1 MHKIT
6 KRNLINCLIRHL
18 WPSLLFSH
26 LRNAQ
31 KNCDRENEKVIIAA
45 TQYLLQVTIFTCVS
59 ERFKDFASSF
69 RSCPTTYWF
78 FSKACSSFKSWL
90 GEKAVRI
97 RLGFLKGRRNSGNC
111 GPEREKVVC
120 EYIEICC
127 GKRASRITQIGRVQ
141 SVSHD

>member
-26 LRNAQ
+26 LSNAQ
-31 KNCDRENEKVIIAA
+31 KNLRSGEWESYNCCN
-45 TQYLLQVTIFTCVS
+45 TIFIASNYIYLCFREIQGLCELFPLLSDHILILLKSVFKFQKLTRREGGADPFGFS
-59 ERFKDFASSF
+59 EGKKELWKLWTWKRK
-69 RSCPTTYWF
+69 
-78 FSKACSSFKSWL
+78 
-90 GEKAVRI
+90 I
-97 RLGFLKGRRNSGNC
+97 
-111 GPEREKVVC
+111 VC

-127 GKRASRITQIGRVQ
+127 GKRASRITQIDRVQ